1 MLSNS
6 ITLLLS
12 AIDVGGAVGIAI
24 ATLVVGLGLGI
35 LAYWA
40 VFVRK
45 VKSAKTA
52 ADKIVEDGKAEAK
65 TLRKEALQEA
75 KDEQKRLRNEFDR
88 ESKERRAEIQK
99 SEQRLLQREELLT
112 KKELLIDK

>member
-12 AIDVGGAVGIAI
+12 AIIDVGAAVGIAI
-24 ATLVVGLGLGI
+24 ATLVVGLGLGS

-40 VFVRK
+40 IFVRK
-45 VKSAKTA
+45 VKSAKAA

-88 ESKERRAEIQK
+88 ESKERRA
-99 SEQRLLQREELLT
+99 
-112 KKELLIDK
+112 